1 MTYKM
6 NARGDLPGP
15 GDCEP
20 PDYSKQDARS
30 EAITQETEVV
40 VTEWIADSR
49 FYQDYDAG
57 FSTETWLAIQKAFAE
72 RDDIEAGRLYREAL
86 RVQMLPDARKAAE
99 ARIDAEAKQARLD
112 AEEERAF
119 ARAGW

>member
-1 MTYKM
+1 MTYKT
-6 NARGDLPGP
+6 NSRGDLPGP
-15 GDCEP
+15 GDCAE
-20 PDYSKQDARS
+20 PDYSKQDARHS
-30 EAITQETEVV
+30 AIEEETEVV
-40 VTEWIADSR
+40 ITEWLADSR